1 MYRVNVY
8 VANILKSY
16 LIWAISIF
24 FAMYLRFEFTIPNEF
39 VNEIPLVSAFITVAY
54 LITKI
59 IDQQIFGKPSSLTFE
74 EFSSIIRQYCFV
86 GLFVSTFLFIYPEYL
101 FPKSIPLLSSIF
113 ALGLTQIANKTIKF
127 YFDSQRNNSNSI
139 PVAIYGGGQKGKFLL
154 KKISNEPE
162 LNWNP
167 IVIFDKQMDSKI
179 KKIDGVKVIT
189 HLSLHEL
196 LQLYKPKKLIVASTS
211 LNKNELQE
219 IQIVCDRF
227 NLELLYFPSIK
238 VLGEEFT
245 LKDLKKPS
253 VTSLLGK
260 SLLKN
265 PHNDSHDF
273 FYGKTILITGAGG
286 SIGSELA
293 RQIHSQSPQNLFLL
307 DRDESALLD
316 LNVSLK
322 PDGSLNQSDLI
333 LADLRDHII
342 VKEILN
348 RIKPEIIF
356 HTAALKHLTL
366 LENFPEEALK
376 SNIMATDNLLK
387 ASIENKVRTFVNI
400 SSDKAADPTSV
411 LGFSKL
417 FTEKMTAAAALASP
431 TSCFM
436 SVRFGN
442 VFGSR
447 GSVLNIFNQQ
457 IEKGGPIT
465 ITAKGITRYFMTIED
480 AIYLVLKAASL
491 NQSGVTQI
499 LNMGEPILIEDIAQR
514 MILSSGKSIK
524 IEFGQLRSGE
534 KLHESLIGQQEVI
547 QEQISDDLIT
557 IKVEGE
563 NIDSS
568 ILTWNQFKQRYF
580 PTKT

>member
-1 MYRVNVY
+1 MNRVNVY
-8 VANILKSY
+8 VANLVKNY

-24 FAMYLRFEFTIPNEF
+24 FALYLRFEFTIPNEF
-39 VNEIPLVSAFITVAY
+39 VNDIPLLSVFTTVTY
-54 LITKI
+54 FITKI

-74 EFSSIIRQYCFV
+74 EFSSVIRQYCFV
-86 GLFVSTFLFIYPEYL
+86 GLFVSTFLFIYPGYL
-101 FPKSIPLLSSIF
+101 FPKSIPVLGSIF
-113 ALGLTQIANKTIKF
+113 ALGLTQISNKTIKF
-127 YFDSQRNNSNSI
+127 YFDFYRNNSNSI

-154 KKISNEPE
+154 KKIRNEPE

-167 IVIFDKQMDSKI
+167 IVIFDKHMNSKI
-179 KKIDGVKVIT
+179 KKIDGIKIIS
-189 HLSLHEL
+189 HLSIHEL

-211 LNKNELQE
+211 INKNELQE

-227 NLELLYFPSIK
+227 NVELLHVSSIK
-238 VLGEEFT
+238 DSGEEFT

-253 VTSLLGK
+253 VTNLLGK

-265 PHNDSHDF
+265 PQNNSYDF
-273 FYGKTILITGAGG
+273 FSGKTILITGAGG

-293 RQIHSQSPQNLFLL
+293 QQINSQTPKKLFLL

-333 LADLRDHII
+333 LADLRDHTT
-342 VKEILN
+342 VKEILT

-366 LENFPEEALK
+366 LENFPEEAFK
-376 SNIMATDNLLK
+376 SNIMATNNLLK
-387 ASIENKVRTFVNI
+387 ESIENKVSTFINI

-417 FTEKMTAAAALASP
+417 FTEKMTAAAALESP
-431 TSCFM
+431 TSTYM

-465 ITAKGITRYFMTIED
+465 ITTKGITRYFMTIED

-491 NQSGVTQI
+491 NQTGFTQI
-499 LNMGEPILIEDIAQR
+499 LDMGRPILIEDIAQR
-514 MILSSGKSIK
+514 MIKSSGKSIK

-547 QEQISDDLIT
+547 QEQISDDLIAV
-557 IKVEGE
+557 KVDAETL
-563 NIDSS
+563 DSN

>member
-8 VANILKSY
+8 VANLVKNY

-24 FAMYLRFEFTIPNEF
+24 FAIYLRFEFTIPNEF
-39 VNEIPLVSAFITVAY
+39 VNDIPLLSVFTTGAY
-54 LITKI
+54 FITKI

-74 EFSSIIRQYCFV
+74 EFSSVIRQYCCV
-86 GLFVSTFLFIYPEYL
+86 GLFVSTFLFIYPGYL
-101 FPKSIPLLSSIF
+101 FPKSIPVLSSIL
-113 ALGLTQIANKTIKF
+113 ALGLTQISNKTIKF
-127 YFDSQRNNSNSI
+127 YFDFYRNNSNSI

-154 KKISNEPE
+154 KKIRNEPE

-167 IVIFDKQMDSKI
+167 IVIFDKHMDNKI
-179 KKIDGVKVIT
+179 KKIDGIKIVS
-189 HLSLHEL
+189 HLSIHEL

-211 LNKNELQE
+211 VNKNELQE
-219 IQIVCDRF
+219 IQIICDRF
-227 NLELLYFPSIK
+227 NVELLYMSSIK
-238 VLGEEFT
+238 DSGKEFT
-245 LKDLKKPS
+245 LKDLKNPS
-253 VTSLLGK
+253 VTNLLGK

-265 PHNDSHDF
+265 PHNNSYDF

-293 RQIHSQSPQNLFLL
+293 QQIHSQSPQKLFLL

-333 LADLRDHII
+333 LADLRDHTTI
-342 VKEILN
+342 KEILT

-366 LENFPEEALK
+366 LENFPEEAFK
-376 SNIMATDNLLK
+376 SNIMATNNLLK
-387 ASIENKVRTFVNI
+387 ESIENKVSTFINI

-417 FTEKMTAAAALASP
+417 FTEKMTAAAALESP
-431 TSCFM
+431 TSTYM

-491 NQSGVTQI
+491 DQTGFTQI
-499 LNMGEPILIEDIAQR
+499 LDMGRPILIEDIAQR
-514 MILSSGKSIK
+514 MIKSSGKSIK

-534 KLHESLIGQQEVI
+534 KLHESLIGQQEVT
-547 QEQISDDLIT
+547 QERISDDLIAV
-557 IKVEGE
+557 KVDAETL
-563 NIDSS
+563 DSN

-580 PTKT
+580 PAKT

>member
-8 VANILKSY
+8 VANLVKNY

-24 FAMYLRFEFTIPNEF
+24 FALYLRFEFTIPNEF
-39 VNEIPLVSAFITVAY
+39 VNDIPLLSVLTTVAY
-54 LITKI
+54 FITKI

-74 EFSSIIRQYCFV
+74 EFSSVIRQYCFV
-86 GLFVSTFLFIYPEYL
+86 GLFVSTFLFIYPGYL
-101 FPKSIPLLSSIF
+101 FPKSIPVLSSIF
-113 ALGLTQIANKTIKF
+113 ALGLTQISNKTIKF
-127 YFDSQRNNSNSI
+127 YFDFYRNNSNSI
-139 PVAIYGGGQKGKFLL
+139 PVAIYGGGKKGKFLL
-154 KKISNEPE
+154 KKIRNEPE

-167 IVIFDKQMDSKI
+167 IVIFDKHMDSKI
-179 KKIDGVKVIT
+179 KKIDGIKIIS
-189 HLSLHEL
+189 HLSIHEL

-211 LNKNELQE
+211 INKNELQE
-219 IQIVCDRF
+219 IQIICDQF
-227 NLELLYFPSIK
+227 NVELLYVSSIK
-238 VLGEEFT
+238 DSGEEFT

-253 VTSLLGK
+253 VTNLLGK

-265 PHNDSHDF
+265 PQNNSYDF

-293 RQIHSQSPQNLFLL
+293 QQIHSQSPQKLFLL

-333 LADLRDHII
+333 LADLRDHTT
-342 VKEILN
+342 VKEILT

-366 LENFPEEALK
+366 LENFPEEAFK
-376 SNIMATDNLLK
+376 SNIMATNNLLK
-387 ASIENKVRTFVNI
+387 ESIENKVSTFINI

-417 FTEKMTAAAALASP
+417 FTEKMTAAAALESP
-431 TSCFM
+431 TSTYM

-491 NQSGVTQI
+491 NQTGFTQI
-499 LNMGEPILIEDIAQR
+499 LDMGRPILIEDIAQR
-514 MILSSGKSIK
+514 MIKSSGKSIK

-534 KLHESLIGQQEVI
+534 KLHESLIGQQEVT
-547 QEQISDDLIT
+547 QEQISDDLIAV
-557 IKVEGE
+557 KVDAETL
-563 NIDSS
+563 DSNL
-568 ILTWNQFKQRYF
+568 LTWNQFKKRYF
-580 PTKT
+580 PHKT